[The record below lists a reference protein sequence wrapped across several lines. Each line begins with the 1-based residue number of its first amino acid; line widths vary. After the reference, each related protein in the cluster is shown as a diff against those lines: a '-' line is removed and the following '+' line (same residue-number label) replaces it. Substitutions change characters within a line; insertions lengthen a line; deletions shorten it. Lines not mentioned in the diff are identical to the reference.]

1 MIVASVAA
9 SEASPAGSRLEA
21 RRYCPVRAGGTGG
34 DTAAGGSGRA
44 TGVTGARGT
53 QQPEE
58 PPRRPQDP
66 DPPKPPQP
74 TAACTDPSRWV
85 GQPVGATCG
94 CATDWDGNRVP
105 MVIVSSS
112 DLVAF
117 ASAQRQRRIVRACST
132 DAVEGTPSYTLS
144 DGPRA
149 CQPGPIRA
157 AGLASRPAPRPRRDG
172 ALLPRS
178 GAPGFPP

>member
-1 MIVASVAA
+1 MTVQSVRRWVIVASVAA

-44 TGVTGARGT
+44 TGVTGARG
-53 QQPEE
+53 
-58 PPRRPQDP
+58 P